1 MLFSAK
7 VGQEIR
13 PMNELTDKRI
23 EDLPTHGKMGWRGGG
38 GGGEK
43 IFSQRCNRRDGEN
56 KRGRTRECMLLYT
69 NTPLGR

>member
-23 EDLPTHGKMGWRGGG
+23 EDLPTHDKVGRGGG
-38 GGGEK
+38 VGEK
-43 IFSQRCNRRDGEN
+43 KFRRDVIAVVV
-56 KRGRTRECMLLYT
+56 KTRGDERGNACSFIRTL
-69 NTPLGR
+69 P